1 MSFVIFATW
10 VLVGLLAGLLAGLV
24 MKRGGYGLKRDI
36 ILGLVGSIGG
46 STLLRTVGVFTGAGI
61 VAVAVVAFIGAVI
74 PIVAQRK
81 IWPTESAGEEKAD
94 KWWRLGLG
102 AALVAVV
109 AWMVLGPTP
118 QPAATAAVIEDR
130 MYTVT
135 PAAMKVKAGIVT
147 GEVTEMKV
155 TERVEQGSGRVVS
168 AAKLTAKVVLKNSSA
183 NQTVRLV
190 AGTIKYIDVQGQPIK
205 LEETRTEPTL
215 RFATYGSDR
224 LDPGQEARRPDAP
237 SLARGEPV
245 PCGDRRS
252 LRSPTGT
259 AGGWAMAREDASQ
272 RFCGGGRWRLK
283 ASRTDAAPEGGV
295 AESHEEVRG

>member
-36 ILGLVGSIGG
+36 ALGLVGSIGG
-46 STLLRTVGVFTGAGI
+46 SVLLRTVGFPGAGI
-61 VAVAVVAFIGAVI
+61 VAVAVVAFIGAAI

-94 KWWRLGLG
+94 MWWRWGLG

-109 AWMVLGPTP
+109 AWMILGPTP
-118 QPAATAAVIEDR
+118 QPAATATAAVIEDKT
-130 MYTVT
+130 YTVT

-155 TERVEQGSGRVVS
+155 TERVERGSGRVVS
-168 AAKLTAKVVLKNSSA
+168 AAKLTAKVVLRNSSA

-205 LEETRTEPTL
+205 LEESRTEPTL
-215 RFATYGSDR
+215 KFATYGSDR
-224 LDPGQEARRPDAP
+224 LDPGQEAIQ
-237 SLARGEPV
+237 SLDVDFPAE
-245 PCGDRRS
+245 
-252 LRSPTGT
+252 
-259 AGGWAMAREDASQ
+259 A
-272 RFCGGGRWRLK
+272 LK
-283 ASRTDAAPEGGV
+283 AKKLKEIRLDLAYIPSPYLEETVHFIVSVGGQ
-295 AESHEEVRG
+295 